1 MFIYMSKWQ
10 VWTSWSFFTI
20 GNPLATNTT
29 IVSLLE
35 IKNQK
40 NHFGMACVDLLFA
53 VLALWSLQVV
63 LKLMSV
69 YQRECSEIH
78 L

>member
-1 MFIYMSKWQ
+1 MFMYMSKWQ

-40 NHFGMACVDLLFA
+40 NHFGMTKACIDLLFA
-53 VLALWSLQVV
+53 VLTLWSLPA
-63 LKLMSV
+63 LPS
-69 YQRECSEIH
+69 STEIDEH
-78 L
+78 LPKRM